1 MFISVSEH
9 PHFIFEQVCIQLPTS
24 ALNVTLLAFA
34 AERRAAA
41 PLLVGAR
48 RRRRCRSISTFYS
61 PHGAQQQAHRTPHAA
76 RRGQMMGQ
84 TDRKIT
90 GLRCLWYIILKR
102 FQYKRL

>member
-61 PHGAQQQAHRTPHAA
+61 PHGAQQQATA
-76 RRGQMMGQ
+76 RRGCGQMMGQ

>member
-9 PHFIFEQVCIQLPTS
+9 PHFIFEQVCIQLLTS

-48 RRRRCRSISTFYS
+48 RRRRCRSISTTPTALS
-61 PHGAQQQAHRTPHAA
+61 SKPTVRRTP
-76 RRGQMMGQ
+76 RLRSNDG
-84 TDRKIT
+84 TDRQKYHRIT
-90 GLRCLWYIILKR
+90 L
-102 FQYKRL
+102 FVVHNP

>member
-48 RRRRCRSISTFYS
+48 RRRRSRSISPAPTALS
-61 PHGAQQQAHRTPHAA
+61 SKPTA
-76 RRGQMMGQ
+76 RRGCGQMMGQ

>member
-48 RRRRCRSISTFYS
+48 RRRRCRSIHSTAPTALS
-61 PHGAQQQAHRTPHAA
+61 RKPTA
-76 RRGQMMGQ
+76 RRGCGQMMGQ
-84 TDRKIT
+84 TDRKSPDYVVCGT
-90 GLRCLWYIILKR
+90 
-102 FQYKRL
+102 

>member
-61 PHGAQQQAHRTPHAA
+61 PHGALQQAHRTP
-76 RRGQMMGQ
+76 RLRSNDG
-84 TDRKIT
+84 TDRQKYHRIT
-90 GLRCLWYIILKR
+90 L
-102 FQYKRL
+102 FVVHNP

>member
-61 PHGAQQQAHRTPHAA
+61 PHGAQQQAHRTP
-76 RRGQMMGQ
+76 RLRSNDG
-84 TDRKIT
+84 TDRQKDYVVCGT
-90 GLRCLWYIILKR
+90 
-102 FQYKRL
+102 

>member
-61 PHGAQQQAHRTPHAA
+61 PHGAQQQAHRTP
-76 RRGQMMGQ
+76 RLRSNDG
-84 TDRKIT
+84 TDRQKDHRIT
-90 GLRCLWYIILKR
+90 L
-102 FQYKRL
+102 FVVHNP